1 MQLFKKMIMK
11 IRKYI
16 YIACMLLSVGC
27 IKNVLDRKPLN
38 LISDSDV
45 WQSKQLAEV
54 YLTALYDALP
64 IGFTTS
70 PAGFQTYY
78 TDESSY
84 HEETTVTK
92 DFGNLSP
99 FLNTTMYTWIRRA
112 NYFLEKIQTSSMPE
126 EDKNALSAE
135 CRFIRAYY
143 YFDLVKKYGG
153 MPIIAQVQTFDGTNL
168 EAIQVPRDKE
178 EAVYDFIGSQLDSA
192 AAGLPEARDAA
203 NANRAT
209 KWVALA
215 LKSRAM
221 LYAGS
226 IAKYGNLQSD
236 GLTGIPAQRASDY
249 FAKSLAAS
257 QAIMNAQ
264 KFALYTKAYDPVAK
278 TGDPVAN
285 YQSIFFGDKN
295 NGEIIFQK
303 AYAYPSKAHSYDNFN
318 VPEGY
323 TTNQGSAID
332 PTLEMVES
340 YEYTD
345 GTPGVLKTGSASSP
359 IVYNSPDEIFEN
371 KDPRFA
377 ASVFHGGS
385 VFTPRNLQV
394 WRGIY
399 DTDGTL
405 YTALAPFSKDPS
417 RNQVGL
423 DGPFESGNYS
433 RTGFYIKK
441 YLNTAQLTVEPNQ
454 SEQNYIDFR
463 YAEILLN
470 YAEAAFESSTDLPG
484 ALDAINQIR
493 NRAGIKL
500 LTEPEL
506 TLDRIRNE
514 RKVELA
520 FEDKRFWD
528 IRRWRIGTQLFQNSH
543 AGGLWPYLKY
553 QSDGTYK
560 YIYVRKTGYPI
571 DEGQTRLFTER
582 DYYSNLSGYIST
594 NNNIVQNTG
603 W

>member
-1 MQLFKKMIMK
+1 MKFIMK
-11 IRKYI
+11 KLFLSISFI
-16 YIACMLLSVGC
+16 SFIAIQGC
-27 IKNVLDRKPLN
+27 IKDVLDRKPLN
-38 LISDSDV
+38 LISDNDV
-45 WQSKQLAEV
+45 WQSKELAEV

-70 PAGFQTYY
+70 PAGYQSYY

-84 HEETTVTK
+84 HEETTITK
-92 DFGNLSP
+92 DFGNLAP

-112 NYFLEKIQTSSMPE
+112 NYFLEKIRTGSISDADKTS
-126 EDKNALSAE
+126 LTAE
-135 CRFIRAYY
+135 CRFLRAYY

-153 MPIIAQVQTFDGTNL
+153 MPIIAEVQSFDGSNL
-168 EAIQVPRDKE
+168 AELQVPRNKE
-178 EAVYDFIGSQLDSA
+178 EEVYDFIDKELDLA
-192 AAGLPEARDAA
+192 IADLPESRDAA
-203 NANRAT
+203 NANRAN
-209 KWVALA
+209 KWSAYA

-226 IAKYGNLQSD
+226 IAKYGNVQLN
-236 GLTGIPAQRASDY
+236 GAIGIPAQKANEY
-249 FAKSLAAS
+249 FTKSLTAS
-257 QAIMNAQ
+257 KAIMDAN
-264 KFALYTKAYDPVAK
+264 KYALYTKLYDPVSKA
-278 TGDPVAN
+278 GDPVAN

-303 AYAYPSKAHSYDNFN
+303 AYSYPSKPHSYDNFN

-340 YEYTD
+340 YEYID
-345 GTPGVLKTGSASSP
+345 GTAGTLKINGTGGTP
-359 IVYNSPDEIFEN
+359 IEYNSPDEIFAN
-371 KDPRFA
+371 KDPRFD
-377 ASVFHGGS
+377 ASIFHGGS
-385 VFTPRNLQV
+385 FLAPRDLQI

-399 DTDGTL
+399 DIDGTL
-405 YTALAPFSKDPS
+405 YNALVPFPKDPG

-441 YLNTAQLTVEPNQ
+441 YLNTAKLTVEPNQ

-470 YAEAAFESSTDLPG
+470 YAEAALETSSNLPE
-484 ALDAINQIR
+484 ALDAVNQIR
-493 NRAGIKL
+493 ARAGIKL
-500 LTEPEL
+500 LTEAEL
-506 TLDRIRNE
+506 TMDRLRNE

-528 IRRWRIGTQLFQNSH
+528 IKRWRIGTQMFQNSYV
-543 AGGLWPYLKY
+543 GGLWPYLKY
-553 QSDGTYK
+553 QSNGSYK
-560 YIYVRKTGYPI
+560 YFYVKKTGYPI

-582 DYYSNLSGYIST
+582 DYYSNLAGYIST

>member
-1 MQLFKKMIMK
+1 MK
-11 IRKYI
+11 NRVKYI
-16 YIACMLLSVGC
+16 LISLLMLSGC

-84 HEETTVTK
+84 HEETTITK
-92 DFGNLSP
+92 DFGNLPP

-112 NYFLEKIQTSSMPE
+112 NYFLEQIKTSTIADA
-126 EDKNALSAE
+126 DKKSLAAE

-153 MPIIAQVQTFDGTNL
+153 MPIIAQVQTFDGSNL
-168 EAIQVPRDKE
+168 SQIQVPRNKE
-178 EAVYDFIGSQLDSA
+178 EDLYNFIAGQLDSA
-192 AAGLPEARDAA
+192 ITDLPTAWDAA
-203 NANRAT
+203 NSNRAT
-209 KWVALA
+209 TWVALA

-226 IAKYGNLQSD
+226 IAKYGNVQLN
-236 GLTGIPAQRASDY
+236 GLLGIPAQKSTDY
-249 FAKSLAAS
+249 FNKSLEAS
-257 QAIMNAQ
+257 KAIIDGH
-264 KFALYTKAYDPVAK
+264 KFTLYTKVYDPVAK
-278 TGDPVAN
+278 TGDAATN
-285 YQSIFFGDKN
+285 YQNIFIDKN

-303 AYAYPSKAHSYDNFN
+303 AYSYPTKAHSYDNFN

-323 TTNQGSAID
+323 TTNQGSAIN
-332 PTLEMVES
+332 PTLDMVES
-340 YEYTD
+340 YEYID
-345 GTPGVLKTGSASSP
+345 GTPGTLKIDNGGTP
-359 IVYNSPDEIFEN
+359 IQYNSPDEIFAN

-377 ASVFHGGS
+377 GAVFRGGS
-385 VFTPRNLQV
+385 VMTPRNLQI

-405 YTALAPFSKDPS
+405 YNALIPFPKDPG
-417 RNQVGL
+417 RNEVGL

-441 YLNTAQLTVEPNQ
+441 YLNTSKLVVEPNQ
-454 SEQNYIDFR
+454 SDQNYIDFR
-463 YAEILLN
+463 YAEMLLN
-470 YAEAAFESSTDLPG
+470 YAEAAFETSTHLPE

-493 NRAGIKL
+493 SRAGIKL
-500 LTEPEL
+500 LAQPEL
-506 TLDRIRNE
+506 TLARLRNE
-514 RKVELA
+514 RKIELA

-528 IRRWRIGTQLFQNSH
+528 IKRWKIGTQLFQNSYVM
-543 AGGLWPYLKY
+543 GLWPYLKY
-553 QSDGTYK
+553 QSDGSYK
-560 YIYVRKTGYPI
+560 IFYVRKKGYPI

-582 DYYSNLSGYIST
+582 DYYSNLGDYIST